1 MSTVGPA
8 ATGIPPGPWPT
19 ATDYVA
25 AVQDLAATFHHPDL
39 RLLRLREGL
48 MGLPAVATG
57 QNAIV
62 FDADGPQG
70 RTALRCFTSVPIRG
84 DDAYR
89 QLEAM
94 DLPDV
99 LVPVQ
104 WKADALEVHGTRWPA
119 VTMPWID
126 GDTLTRWVGD
136 NVHRPAR
143 ISALAEGWV
152 EACRL
157 MMACGV
163 AHGDLQHGNVLVT
176 REGQLRLIDFDGVLL
191 FDPASGAHL
200 TAPPTE
206 VGHPNYQHPQRI
218 EDGHVSRFV
227 DTFAALLVHT
237 SLRALVTDPGLWAFH
252 RGENLVLEQRDLFEP
267 EASDVLTRM
276 RASDDDVVARG
287 ADLLARWCRTG
298 VRANLALADVLG
310 AATSATVVGRS
321 SGEAYRS
328 RAALREA
335 EARAASPAADWTD
348 AQRPEVLDDATR
360 HAQYRAVD
368 AGPAPASVDPAAGGA
383 AGHPTAPV
391 APEPGIRTPGMVDQ
405 GRERFLRT
413 VVIPI
418 VVGVMAGTLLLVVAS
433 AGGLVSRLL
442 PGSDEPLP
450 ALLEVGSCFVVDASG
465 RVLPERCSAIND
477 GSVVAEVVE
486 AEACELLGQG
496 ERVPFVV
503 VEGRTYCL
511 QDREPVS

>member
-1 MSTVGPA
+1 VSAEGSA
-8 ATGIPPGPWPT
+8 ATGIPAGPWPT

-25 AVQDLAATFHHPDL
+25 AVQDPSATFHHPDL
-39 RLLRLREGL
+39 ERLRLREGL

-62 FDADGPQG
+62 FDADGPEG

-119 VTMPWID
+119 VLMPWID

-176 REGQLRLIDFDGVLL
+176 REGELRLIDFDGVLL

-227 DTFAALLVHT
+227 DTFSALLVHT

-267 EASDVLTRM
+267 ESSNALTRM
-276 RASDDDVVARG
+276 RASDDAVVARG

-298 VRANLALADVLG
+298 VRANLTLEDVLG
-310 AATSATVVGRS
+310 AATTTASVGGRTA
-321 SGEAYRS
+321 GERYRS

-335 EARAASPAADWTD
+335 ATRAASPTAEWTD
-348 AQRPEVLDDATR
+348 AQRPEPTDDPTR

-368 AGPAPASVDPAAGGA
+368 AGPAPAP
-383 AGHPTAPV
+383 APV
-391 APEPGIRTPGMVDQ
+391 AAEAGIRTPGMVDQ

-418 VVGVMAGTLLLVVAS
+418 VVGVMAGTLLLVLAS
-433 AGGLVSRLL
+433 AGGLVSRLM

-477 GSVVAEVVE
+477 GSVIAEVVD
-486 AEACELLGQG
+486 AEACEQLGQG

-503 VEGRTYCL
+503 VEGRTFCL
-511 QDREPVS
+511 QDRVPTS